1 MVQFEVHLPVKI
13 ARSISLL
20 LCCFKQR
27 AVITL
32 LCDLLSHS
40 NLSAMSLKLCLSL
53 LLFYDVSPIGSY
65 SFLSIHSNNHTLILP
80 ILYYELFATNL
91 QTLRI
96 FVGLLAALIDIFYFE
111 FYSIFI
117 TALHFLISMLGF
129 SLFVTALFMEYFGMA
144 FYFPILTSKY
154 TFNFSSSSNVYR
166 DEFKSQYFKYSLIY

>member
-1 MVQFEVHLPVKI
+1 MMWLRAWVICSWLRVCSVGTWNFITVLSWIYPYELTIPLNSFSTMVQFEVHLPVKI

-91 QTLRI
+91 
-96 FVGLLAALIDIFYFE
+96 
-111 FYSIFI
+111 
-117 TALHFLISMLGF
+117 
-129 SLFVTALFMEYFGMA
+129 
-144 FYFPILTSKY
+144 
-154 TFNFSSSSNVYR
+154 
-166 DEFKSQYFKYSLIY
+166 